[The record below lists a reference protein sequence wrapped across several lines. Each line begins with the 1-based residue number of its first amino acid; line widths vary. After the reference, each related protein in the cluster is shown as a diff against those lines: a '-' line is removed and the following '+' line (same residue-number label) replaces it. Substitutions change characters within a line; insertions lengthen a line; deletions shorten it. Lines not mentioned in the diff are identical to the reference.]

1 MIYITGD
8 CHSDFSRF
16 NTKNF
21 PEQKTMTKDDY
32 VIICGDFGG
41 VFSYKGENK
50 EEKNQLDW
58 LNDKPW
64 TTLFID
70 GNHENFD
77 RLNAYPEM
85 DFCGGKVHVI
95 RPSILHLMRG
105 YVFKV
110 DGKDIW
116 CFGGARSHDIG
127 DGILEPEEKQKIK
140 RWRNEGDKIFRINK
154 VTWWEQEN
162 PSEEEYLRGTENLEK
177 HGWKVDF
184 IVTHDCTA
192 STKNQILG
200 EGADNYELNNYLE
213 NIKNHCEFAKW
224 FAGHLHYD
232 KMVNEKEILL
242 YEQIIRIN

>member
-21 PEQKTMTKDDY
+21 PEQKTMTKEDY

-41 VFSYKGENK
+41 VFNYKGENK

-58 LNDKPW
+58 LDEKPW
-64 TTLFID
+64 TTLFVD

-77 RLNAYPEM
+77 RLNAYPES
-85 DFCGGKVHVI
+85 DFCGGKVHII
-95 RPSILHLMRG
+95 RPGILHLMRG

-140 RWRNEGDKIFRINK
+140 KWRNEGNKIFRINK

-162 PSEEEYLRGTENLEK
+162 PSEEEYQRGIENLEK
-177 HGWKVDF
+177 NDWKVDF
-184 IVTHDCTA
+184 IVTHDCTS
-192 STKNQILG
+192 STKKQVLD
-200 EGADNYELNNYLE
+200 ERADNYELNNYLE
-213 NIKNHCEFAKW
+213 NIKNKCEFTKW